1 MKNSEQQIKH
11 LETEREAYEEGID
24 VIKRGT
30 QELGLENKN
39 LSKADKSGFDQV
51 DGAGAS
57 LDCVHDTRSSADQ
70 QRSHRLSTKV
80 IDIPYALN
88 SKICLKLNLKDKFCF
103 RDFRLLG
110 EKMGFSKDVTRNLE
124 QSNVNYTNEL
134 LQMWSVHP
142 EATVGN
148 LIGLL
153 KGKDLERM
161 DVAGILE
168 DWVESKGSK

>member
-1 MKNSEQQIKH
+1 MKNSEQQIEH
-11 LETEREAYEEGID
+11 FETESVAYEEGID

-57 LDCVHDTRSSADQ
+57 LDSVYDTRSSADQ
-70 QRSHRLSTKV
+70 QRRSQRLKTNV
-80 IDIPYALN
+80 IDIPYTLN
-88 SKICLKLNLKDKFCF
+88 SRICLKLNVKDQFFF

-110 EKMGFSKDVTRNLE
+110 EKMGYGKDVTRNLE
-124 QSNVNYTNEL
+124 QNNVNPTNEL
-134 LQMWSVHP
+134 LQMWCVNP
-142 EATVGN
+142 ESTVGN

-161 DVAGILE
+161 DVAAILE
-168 DWVESKGSK
+168 DWVESRG

>member
-1 MKNSEQQIKH
+1 MKNSRQQIEH
-11 LETEREAYEEGID
+11 FETQRVVHEEGID

-57 LDCVHDTRSSADQ
+57 LDCVYDTRSSADQ
-70 QRSHRLSTKV
+70 QRSHWLKTNV
-80 IDIPYALN
+80 IDIPYTLN
-88 SKICLKLNLKDKFCF
+88 SRICLKLNLKDQFFF

-110 EKMGFSKDVTRNLE
+110 EKMGYGKDVTRNLE
-124 QSNVNYTNEL
+124 QNNVNPTNEL
-134 LQMWSVHP
+134 LQMWSVNP

-161 DVAGILE
+161 DVAVILE
-168 DWVESKGSK
+168 DWVESKG